1 MKVVLASVA
10 EADVIEADAQ
20 WRQHRDEKNL
30 FEDELTA
37 ALGLLATSPG
47 VGQRVSRSGLL
58 VRRLTQ
64 RRTSHRADPSGEGRH
79 GPRSLPWPGMSRI
92 AQGKVVDGRVVVE
105 GEPLPEG
112 ARVTVVMGDE
122 AEWEI
127 DEASVQELLQAAA
140 EADQEEGVSAEEL
153 FAELRAMR

>member
-1 MKVVLASVA
+1 
-10 EADVIEADAQ
+10 
-20 WRQHRDEKNL
+20 
-30 FEDELTA
+30 
-37 ALGLLATSPG
+37 
-47 VGQRVSRSGLL
+47 
-58 VRRLTQ
+58 
-64 RRTSHRADPSGEGRH
+64 
-79 GPRSLPWPGMSRI
+79 MSRI

-140 EADQEEGVSAEEL
+140 EADQEEGVSPEEL